1 LALYDTGNHDAMYL
15 AGLSVDPKLITKE
28 TLQDWVKK
36 AYWYMLAEY
45 QEQHNTSIRLLKK
58 IK

>member
-45 QEQHNTSIRLLKK
+45 Q
-58 IK
+58 